1 MLGHCESNQQLI
13 SQCHRCRFSAKRKS
27 HGWCDFAQSSVV
39 LDGGSGFAANDAIL
53 VTADILVLQESANFV
68 RENELVSASSNASAE
83 VLSGKFTWKV
93 RLLIA
98 FGARC

>member
-1 MLGHCESNQQLI
+1 M
-13 SQCHRCRFSAKRKS
+13 
-27 HGWCDFAQSSVV
+27 V
-39 LDGGSGFAANDAIL
+39 LDAGMGFAVNDAIL

-93 RLLIA
+93 SDA
-98 FGARC
+98 WEFV

>member
-1 MLGHCESNQQLI
+1 MTGLHPPLSFGAL
-13 SQCHRCRFSAKRKS
+13 RRFSAKRKS

-39 LDGGSGFAANDAIL
+39 LDGGTGFAVNDTIL

-93 RLLIA
+93 GLLTRMV
-98 FGARC
+98 GEGGGGP